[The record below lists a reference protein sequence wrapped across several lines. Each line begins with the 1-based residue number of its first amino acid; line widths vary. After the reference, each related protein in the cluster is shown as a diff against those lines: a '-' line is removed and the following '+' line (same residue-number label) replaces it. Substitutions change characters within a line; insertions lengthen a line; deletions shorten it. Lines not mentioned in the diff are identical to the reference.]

1 MSGKVYRN
9 YINGQWL
16 EGQSVTTNLNPSD
29 ISDVVGLYSKA
40 NEDDCVSAITAANEA
55 FTGWSQSALEVRKT
69 ILDMIGNELI
79 ERKEEIGAIL
89 AREEGKTLAEGIG
102 EVGRSGQ
109 FFQYY
114 GAEVL
119 RLMGENTASVRPGV
133 DVEVHREPLGVVGII
148 TPWNFPMAVA
158 AWKVA
163 PVVVNRYREGE
174 QLVWEYTDGSTTYMD
189 RICTLPPEHKVPTPR
204 GKHYRLF

>member
-1 MSGKVYRN
+1 MSGEVYRN

-102 EVGRSGQ
+102 EVAGQ
-109 FFQYY
+109 ASFSNIT
-114 GAEVL
+114 VL
-119 RLMGENTASVRPGV
+119 RCCA
-133 DVEVHREPLGVVGII
+133 
-148 TPWNFPMAVA
+148 
-158 AWKVA
+158 
-163 PVVVNRYREGE
+163 
-174 QLVWEYTDGSTTYMD
+174 
-189 RICTLPPEHKVPTPR
+189 
-204 GKHYRLF
+204 